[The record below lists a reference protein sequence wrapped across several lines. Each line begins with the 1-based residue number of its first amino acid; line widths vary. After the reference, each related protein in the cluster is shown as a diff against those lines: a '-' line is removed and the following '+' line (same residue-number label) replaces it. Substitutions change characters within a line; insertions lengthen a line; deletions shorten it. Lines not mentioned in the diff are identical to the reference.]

1 MDAFQFSFL
10 PWRLDDVRG
19 SNQRPAANARRPH
32 SGAHLTERYVACN
45 VERWAGA
52 VMWTCRSN
60 GSWFGCSFSGL
71 RSRRLVAVT
80 GVLVAMAVA
89 RPARAYRTAADQPQF
104 AGTERVRW
112 PEGAISFQ
120 IHQQLP
126 PGLTREE
133 VDTIAARALGT
144 WTSQPCGR
152 LVFGFSQHSSVPAA
166 FGDGVNTIQFLT
178 TGWKARGYDPTAA
191 AITDIQYAKDDRGQW
206 AIVEA
211 DIYLNAE
218 NHGWIAGGAPTGGSR
233 DLLSVLTHE
242 GGHSLGLAHPCEI
255 AWLNGAPDC
264 ASNPAYAETTMYP
277 IYSPGQATLSPD
289 DVAGLCFLYP
299 GVSCEVSGCPFGTVC
314 RPEGCLA
321 TCANVTCAAGERCT
335 PDGCRPSDKCWGPE
349 CTEPACQRDSE
360 CAPGERCV
368 GQRCARGGA
377 DGDPCTVGD
386 ECAGKICATGG
397 FCVSSCDSCS
407 AGSCTPSDAGALV
420 QCSSNKLPLG
430 ATCSS
435 PDECLGGQC
444 LAGADRAPVC
454 TRLCGGGEPACP
466 ASWTCDAVEGKNFCR
481 PMNFNAACGC
491 AVSTGSPP
499 RRTFLAW
506 LVFALSFLRRNRA
519 IRPATPPR
527 LSLYAAASRR

>member
-19 SNQRPAANARRPH
+19 SNQRPTASARRPH

-112 PEGAISFQ
+112 PEGAISFE

-133 VDTIAARALGT
+133 VDAVAARALGT

-152 LVFGFSQHSSVPAA
+152 LIFGFSQHSSVPAA
-166 FGDGVNTIQFLT
+166 SGDGINTIQFLT

-191 AITDIQYAKDDRGQW
+191 GITDIQYAKDHLGLW
-206 AIVEA
+206 TIVEA

-218 NHGWIAGGAPTGGSR
+218 NHGWIASGAPTDASR

-242 GGHSLGLAHPCEI
+242 GGHSLGLLHPCEI
-255 AWLNGAPDC
+255 TVINGAPDC
-264 ASNPAYAETTMYP
+264 ASNPSYAKTTMYP
-277 IYSPGQATLSPD
+277 IYSPGEATLSPD

-299 GVSCEVSGCPFGTVC
+299 GVSCEVSGCPLGMVC
-314 RPEGCLA
+314 RAGGCLT
-321 TCANVTCAAGERCT
+321 TCAKWCAPPASVALQTAAGQVTSAGDRSAPGLLASATANARPASAALDNTAFVAVRTAIPARSGTTAPARSARRAGSASALAIAVPQEPARQRTLAPRRSVPRASSRSGRCALRRT
-335 PDGCRPSDKCWGPE
+335 IALASNALSVRTERPS
-349 CTEPACQRDSE
+349 
-360 CAPGERCV
+360 
-368 GQRCARGGA
+368 ARA
-377 DGDPCTVGD
+377 
-386 ECAGKICATGG
+386 
-397 FCVSSCDSCS
+397 F
-407 AGSCTPSDAGALV
+407 
-420 QCSSNKLPLG
+420 
-430 ATCSS
+430 
-435 PDECLGGQC
+435 
-444 LAGADRAPVC
+444 
-454 TRLCGGGEPACP
+454 
-466 ASWTCDAVEGKNFCR
+466 
-481 PMNFNAACGC
+481 
-491 AVSTGSPP
+491 
-499 RRTFLAW
+499 
-506 LVFALSFLRRNRA
+506 
-519 IRPATPPR
+519 
-527 LSLYAAASRR
+527 AAAKSQRARRRGPARVWKGKTFVAR